1 MLSRLGRCTTWA
13 RPLLHYH
20 SRIHK
25 QSLGADHLTLE
36 GGGVWF
42 LVIKN
47 FFSSN
52 MVGRIFFPFFSHK
65 LSITF
70 VLHAIFFFRQALAGN
85 FFSKSPT
92 PPPPQES
99 NGRPLKSC
107 IVNTKDVQLR
117 QVFACDLRHERYR
130 LNQTFDTCKWEHVS
144 CLAACYKLTTPAT
157 SRKEFAGTVGNIPQA
172 LQLPSQRWMTTLR
185 SLGCKLIAC
194 NKNCRFRILQKA
206 DNCHKLG

>member
-1 MLSRLGRCTTWA
+1 MRM
-13 RPLLHYH
+13 
-20 SRIHK
+20 
-25 QSLGADHLTLE
+25 TL
-36 GGGVWF
+36 
-42 LVIKN
+42 
-47 FFSSN
+47 
-52 MVGRIFFPFFSHK
+52 
-65 LSITF
+65 
-70 VLHAIFFFRQALAGN
+70 FFFCLCGCLFESR
-85 FFSKSPT
+85 FKS
-92 PPPPQES
+92 
-99 NGRPLKSC
+99 R

-194 NKNCRFRILQKA
+194 NKNCRFQQNVYCKKPTIATSLDSWLFIIAFFNWPSMLFLKQIMRRLLLLMSLFRSRYAWKGNA
-206 DNCHKLG
+206 TK